1 MLDGWEQLRKD
12 FAYWRVD
19 DYLAK
24 HGATAALRLRGQS
37 DRTIEESLIRR
48 DLGVWGHF
56 VGDGCQ
62 PLHVTVHFNGWGN
75 YPNPNGYTDDRHTHS
90 MFESQFVNKYVSEG
104 MVSRLMKPQSQ
115 FAQPAALL
123 SQDAVMASIMNYL
136 VTTGSTVPHLYDVE
150 KAGGF
155 GKGTPDAVAFAAS
168 RLAAGAMEMRDLSVL
183 AWQDSI
189 HESVGYPNVAVQDIL
204 AGKASWPQRP
214 AD

>member
-1 MLDGWEQLRKD
+1 
-12 FAYWRVD
+12 
-19 DYLAK
+19 
-24 HGATAALRLRGQS
+24 
-37 DRTIEESLIRR
+37 
-48 DLGVWGHF
+48 
-56 VGDGCQ
+56 
-62 PLHVTVHFNGWGN
+62 
-75 YPNPNGYTDDRHTHS
+75 
-90 MFESQFVNKYVSEG
+90 
-104 MVSRLMKPQSQ
+104 
-115 FAQPAALL
+115 
-123 SQDAVMASIMNYL
+123 
-136 VTTGSTVPHLYDVE
+136 LYDVE